1 MALIGEQQKSGGYLQ
16 LGNRHDF
23 CYMEAMELK
32 AKNEVEYAKL
42 FKELKGKYEGKPM
55 MKLRKGSS
63 EICISLEKLHE
74 FVKANPLPEEE

>member
-1 MALIGEQQKSGGYLQ
+1 MALTGDQQKSGSYLQ

-23 CYMEAMELK
+23 CYMEAMELT
-32 AKNEVEYAKL
+32 AKNEAEYTKMFRA
-42 FKELKGKYEGKPM
+42 LKGKYEGKPM

-74 FVKANPLPEEE
+74 FVKNNPLTEKE